1 MIQELSSRLLK
12 QLEAELEEISF
23 QNLSP
28 IKRLTAALK
37 PIRASLKKLKSYL
50 DDHPFSTEDEEIRF
64 FKYVKP
70 DFYQWK
76 IYFNELYTI
85 EENIPF
91 ADADAQ
97 RLHFENELIYVQRF
111 FREYNFQ
118 YQYYKRDANDLDSL
132 YFIRGADNGSV
143 LMPNVPELDASFSTN
158 SDYLFSKIKA
168 FEMLREWLSERI
180 NHLKKNLLIS
190 YQPGSDIDE
199 MRWTGD
205 SINLAEL
212 AFGIHRTGQLN
223 NGTAS
228 IGAIFRWLEEKFH
241 ISIGIPSKRIS
252 EIRRRTSI
260 SRTRYLDEMIEMV
273 ILKLDKEDEYTP
285 EKNGRK

>member
-12 QLEAELEEISF
+12 QLEPELEEISF
-23 QNLSP
+23 QALSP
-28 IKRLTAALK
+28 IKRLTTAMK
-37 PIRASLKKLKSYL
+37 PIRQALKKLKSYI
-50 DDHPFSTEDEEIRF
+50 DDHPFASPEEEIRF
-64 FKYVKP
+64 FKYIKP
-70 DFYQWK
+70 DFYQWQ

-118 YQYYKRDANDLDSL
+118 YQYYKRDASELDNL
-132 YFIRGADNGSV
+132 YFIRGADNGSPLV
-143 LMPNVPELDASFSTN
+143 PNVPELDASFSTN

-180 NHLKKNLLIS
+180 NHLKKNPLAS
-190 YQPGSDIDE
+190 YQPGSDSDGI
-199 MRWTGD
+199 RWTGE

-212 AFGIHRTGQLN
+212 AFGIHRTGQVN

-228 IGAIFRWLEEKFH
+228 IGAIFRWLEDRFQV
-241 ISIGIPSKRIS
+241 SIGIPSKRLS

-273 ILKLDKEDEYTP
+273 IQKLDKEDEYTP
-285 EKNGRK
+285 DKNGRK

>member
-1 MIQELSSRLLK
+1 MIQELSGRLLK

-50 DDHPFSTEDEEIRF
+50 DDHPFSSAEEEIRF

-70 DFYQWK
+70 DFYRWQ

-91 ADADAQ
+91 LDAEAQ

-111 FREYNFQ
+111 FREYSFQ
-118 YQYYKRDANDLDSL
+118 YEYYKRDAGELDSL
-132 YFIRGADNGSV
+132 YFIRGADKGS
-143 LMPNVPELDASFSTN
+143 LLTPNVPELDVSFSTN

-180 NHLKKNLLIS
+180 NHLKKNPLVS
-190 YQPGSDIDE
+190 YQPNSESDE
-199 MRWTGD
+199 LRWTGD

-223 NGTAS
+223 NGTATV
-228 IGAIFRWLEEKFH
+228 GAIFRWLEDRFQV
-241 ISIGIPSKRIS
+241 SIGIPSKRLS

-273 ILKLDKEDEYTP
+273 IQKLDKEDEYMP
-285 EKNGRK
+285 DKNGRK

>member
-37 PIRASLKKLKSYL
+37 PIRQALKKLKSYL
-50 DDHPFSTEDEEIRF
+50 DDHPFSSAEQEISF

-70 DFYQWK
+70 DFYQWQ

-91 ADADAQ
+91 ADAEAQ

-118 YQYYKRDANDLDSL
+118 YQYYKRDASELDSL

-143 LMPNVPELDASFSTN
+143 LMPNVPELDSSFSTN

-180 NHLKKNLLIS
+180 NHLKKNPLVS
-190 YQPGSDIDE
+190 YQSSSDTDE
-199 MRWTGD
+199 LRWTGD

-223 NGTAS
+223 NGTATV
-228 IGAIFRWLEEKFH
+228 GAIFRWLEDKLQ
-241 ISIGIPSKRIS
+241 ISIGIPSKRLS
-252 EIRRRTSI
+252 EIRRRTTI

-273 ILKLDKEDEYTP
+273 IQKLDKEDEYDP

>member
-28 IKRLTAALK
+28 IKRLTTALK

-50 DDHPFSTEDEEIRF
+50 DDHPFSSADEEIKF

-70 DFYQWK
+70 DFYQWQ

-91 ADADAQ
+91 SDVEAQ
-97 RLHFENELIYVQRF
+97 QLHYENELIYVQRF

-118 YQYYKRDANDLDSL
+118 YQYYKRDANELDTL

-143 LMPNVPELDASFSTN
+143 LIPNVPELDISFSTN

-190 YQPGSDIDE
+190 YQPNSNSDE

-228 IGAIFRWLEEKFH
+228 IGAVFRWLEEKFH

-252 EIRRRTSI
+252 EIRRRTTI

-273 ILKLDKEDEYTP
+273 IQKLDKEDEYSP
-285 EKNGRK
+285 DKNSRK